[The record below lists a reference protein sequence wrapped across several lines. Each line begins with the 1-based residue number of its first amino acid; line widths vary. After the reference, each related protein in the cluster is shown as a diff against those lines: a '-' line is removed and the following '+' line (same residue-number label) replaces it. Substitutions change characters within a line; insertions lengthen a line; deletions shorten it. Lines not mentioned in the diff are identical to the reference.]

1 MRSIRENSQFTTT
14 VSTNPPCYPCHDK
27 FIFTDVLSSSPRLQ
41 PSVRNTIRLYVGN
54 IKEYLPV
61 SGVKIVGPCLS
72 MVHAPDCPVEVMIEV
87 EDRLAI
93 DPVAGSSKMLAAYK
107 DISLIQNT
115 PLPSNPHTLRFLIV
129 NTPEKKDGEDTSKAY
144 EKAYEHYEDVY
155 DVEADGW
162 IKHDSLK
169 TYDSES
175 EMKADVDK
183 FLNDLSR
190 RVAVIDLKVSDASN
204 GIADVEE
211 LKQRFKA
218 RQLPELKKQL
228 EAKLAQIEA
237 DVKTILKRYER
248 LNKARASEYKTADAK
263 KLATLAKNAELP
275 DDIVYRLL
283 ERYYY
288 VELSQKLNEIL
299 DGGPV
304 TADSVVDLKTVF
316 DNFLSKQQ
324 KARSGK

>member
-1 MRSIRENSQFTTT
+1 
-14 VSTNPPCYPCHDK
+14 
-27 FIFTDVLSSSPRLQ
+27 
-41 PSVRNTIRLYVGN
+41 
-54 IKEYLPV
+54 
-61 SGVKIVGPCLS
+61 
-72 MVHAPDCPVEVMIEV
+72 
-87 EDRLAI
+87 
-93 DPVAGSSKMLAAYK
+93 
-107 DISLIQNT
+107 
-115 PLPSNPHTLRFLIV
+115 
-129 NTPEKKDGEDTSKAY
+129 
-144 EKAYEHYEDVY
+144 
-155 DVEADGW
+155 
-162 IKHDSLK
+162 
-169 TYDSES
+169 
-175 EMKADVDK
+175 MKADVDK

-218 RQLPELKKQL
+218 HQLPELKKQL